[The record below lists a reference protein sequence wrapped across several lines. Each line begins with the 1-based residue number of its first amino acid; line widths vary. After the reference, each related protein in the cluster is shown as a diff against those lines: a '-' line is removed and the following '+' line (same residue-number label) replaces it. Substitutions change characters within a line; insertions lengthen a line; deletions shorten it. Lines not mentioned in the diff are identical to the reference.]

1 MIAEK
6 KALKQEIN
14 IKDTFKNSM
23 YLEINATLKWWVYL
37 RSQNRED

>member
-6 KALKQEIN
+6 KALKREIN

-23 YLEINATLKWWVYL
+23 YLEINATFK
-37 RSQNRED
+37 